1 VGVATQSSPA
11 PLCHVLREDPELAE
25 AIPTARRQR
34 AIETCTAE
42 ERYAPPGVRPRTAPP
57 PPPDGI
63 GFLVLEGLLL
73 RRVGINGRF
82 GAELLG
88 EGDLLRPWQANG
100 ETAVLPLQTVWTVLE
115 PTRLAVLDDAFVAR
129 LAEYPELAP
138 AFVARAMQRTRNL
151 AVNMAIVHQARV
163 DVRLLMLLWHLAGR
177 WGRVR
182 SDSTLLP
189 LRLTHAVL
197 ADLVAAR
204 RPTVTS
210 ALSDLARKGLVRSSG
225 EHWLLYGEP
234 PGEFIDVDAIVAR
247 RTAES
252 PHVNRS

>member
-1 VGVATQSSPA
+1 MGVPA
-11 PLCHVLREDPELAE
+11 APDAPAICHVLREDPELAE
-25 AIPTARRQR
+25 AIPEERRER
-34 AIETCTAE
+34 AVESCTAA
-42 ERYAPPGVRPRTAPP
+42 ERYVPPGVRPSQTPRPLV
-57 PPPDGI
+57 DGI
-63 GFLVLEGLLL
+63 GFLVLEGLLI
-73 RRVGINGRF
+73 RRVGIDGRF

-88 EGDLLRPWQANG
+88 DGDLLRPWQTNG
-100 ETAVLPLQTVWTVLE
+100 EAAVLPLQTRWTVLE
-115 PTRLAVLDDAFVAR
+115 PTRLAVLDHQFVGR
-129 LAEYPELAP
+129 LADYPELAP

-163 DVRLLMLLWHLAGR
+163 DVRLQMLLWHLAGR

-182 SDSTLLP
+182 SDSMLLP

-210 ALSDLARKGLVRSSG
+210 ALSDLARRGLVRSSG

-234 PGEFIDVDAIVAR
+234 PGEFLDVDEIS
-247 RTAES
+247 TSTES
-252 PHVNRS
+252 PHAGAS